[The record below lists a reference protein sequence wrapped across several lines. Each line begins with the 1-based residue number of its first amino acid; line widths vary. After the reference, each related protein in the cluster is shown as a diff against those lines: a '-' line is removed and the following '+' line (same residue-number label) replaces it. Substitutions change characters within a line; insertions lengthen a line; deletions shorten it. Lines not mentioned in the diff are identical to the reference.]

1 MHRISSMYK
10 LPIYLISGLEKT
22 MTSKKKLNEP
32 VWCCPLAVPEMS
44 DPSKRK
50 LYEILSSEGE
60 KTVNDLTKRLKL
72 MQPTVSYHLGVMKEK
87 GIVDS
92 RKEGREVY
100 YFAKMLCHED
110 GACFS

>member
-1 MHRISSMYK
+1 MTKKAGDSS
-10 LPIYLISGLEKT
+10 
-22 MTSKKKLNEP
+22 P
-32 VWCCPLAVPEMS
+32 VWCCPMAVPEMS

-60 KTVNDLTKRLKL
+60 QTVSQLTKKLKL

-87 GIVDS
+87 GIVDC

-110 GACFS
+110 GACFAQ

>member
-1 MHRISSMYK
+1 
-10 LPIYLISGLEKT
+10 
-22 MTSKKKLNEP
+22 MTKKSDTGP

-50 LYEILSSEGE
+50 LYEILANEGE

-72 MQPTVSYHLGVMKEK
+72 MQPTISYHLGVMKEK
-87 GIVDS
+87 GIITS

-100 YFAKMLCHED
+100 YSAQMLCHED
-110 GACFS
+110 GACFGN